1 MSWESQSHHAHS
13 AVPSVAMAIPGP
25 VDHHHSSFD
34 NDKDKK
40 VGRRVNETD
49 MDKEIRKEKRR
60 EREKLQREKENED
73 ESEQRR
79 KRRREQDQ
87 HRGERM
93 VNTPELESRKQKRR
107 TADSNRRQ
115 TMSAEMREHFNQKR
129 RAMHLKRKQN
139 PIENAPQAI
148 PRPIGREQPI
158 PPSLTVLPHHIQQD
172 HNQVVAIPHALS
184 MMHSV

>member
-1 MSWESQSHHAHS
+1 MSWESQALHS
-13 AVPSVAMAIPGP
+13 AVPSVAMSIPGP
-25 VDHHHSSFD
+25 VEHHLSSFD

-49 MDKEIRKEKRR
+49 IDKELRKEKRR
-60 EREKLQREKENED
+60 EREKLQREKETD
-73 ESEQRR
+73 EERELRR
-79 KRRREQDQ
+79 KRRREQDLN
-87 HRGERM
+87 RGERL

-107 TADSNRRQ
+107 TADANRRQ
-115 TMSAEMREHFNQKR
+115 TMTAERREEFNQKR

-139 PIENAPQAI
+139 PIESAPRGI
-148 PRPIGREQPI
+148 PREQPI